1 MLILFRGYYVNKFF
15 HVIYTIF
22 VNVIYATFLHGI
34 IIYLMYRVNSYP
46 IETSHEVV
54 VIYQNLVNKFLLYH
68 KL

>member
-15 HVIYTIF
+15 HVIYAIF
-22 VNVIYATFLHGI
+22 VNVIYATFLQGI

>member
-22 VNVIYATFLHGI
+22 VNVIYATFLQGI